1 MGFNVSSS
9 TGALGRNRTCDL
21 RFRKPLLYP
30 LSYEGGDG
38 AKCGAKLAATPA
50 SPLVRLV
57 GRDRRRN
64 NALKVCNSCLWPLTC
79 QRKRLQGVN
88 EPMLLSI

>member
-1 MGFNVSSS
+1 MD
-9 TGALGRNRTCDL
+9 RTCDL

-38 AKCGAKLAATPA
+38 AKCGAKFADTSA

-64 NALKVCNSCLWPLTC
+64 AARRIYRS
-79 QRKRLQGVN
+79 RLRPVFKTTRVTISVAYSVWVIVIQAFQAI
-88 EPMLLSI
+88 E